1 MSGISL
7 LTGQIPEADPEILRD
22 LADRFRADH
31 PNCVVVL
38 ASVSDE
44 KPLIVAAISP
54 DLVERDFHAG
64 ELVKT
69 IAKIIGGG
77 GGGKPSLAQA
87 GGKDPARVEEAL
99 GAAKTWLQERL
110 SSR

>member
-1 MSGISL
+1 MR
-7 LTGQIPEADPEILRD
+7 E
-22 LADRFRADH
+22 LADHFRANH
-31 PNCVVVL
+31 PNSVVVL
-38 ASVSDE
+38 ASIIDD

-54 DLVERDFHAG
+54 DLVKRNFHAG

-69 IAKIIGGG
+69 IANIIGGG

-87 GGKDPARVEEAL
+87 GGKDPTRVEEAL
-99 GAAKTWLQERL
+99 GAVKTWLQEHL

>member
-1 MSGISL
+1 MRI
-7 LTGQIPEADPEILRD
+7 IPTVWWFSR
-22 LADRFRADH
+22 
-31 PNCVVVL
+31 
-38 ASVSDE
+38 SVSDE
-44 KPLIVAAISP
+44 KPFVVAAISP

-87 GGKDPARVEEAL
+87 GGNDPARVEEAL